1 MYKKSL
7 ISKFLMLVL
16 VVTLFAIGVN
26 AMSSRPLEENS
37 KTITILQTS
46 DIHGNIYP
54 WAYKTD
60 QEDDDVGLAKVYTIV
75 KDVREENPNTLLVD
89 SGDTIQGTTLADIFK
104 DRDDVP
110 NPMMNVMNL
119 MGYDAWVLGNHEF
132 NFGLDTLRN
141 VIAYADFPVLSANIH
156 YKNTDKLFVKP
167 YTITKVD
174 GIKVAILGLT
184 TPNIPRWDGD
194 KVATLQF
201 EDMADTAKKYIPEIK
216 EKGADVIIA
225 LAHAGL
231 EGEGHKTG
239 GDKVKKIAEENPEIT
254 AIFAGHDHQIV
265 KKTVNGVL
273 VIAPDDKGHHVS
285 RVDLTIV
292 KKNGSWQVVNKKGT
306 HLATK
311 TVKAA
316 FEILKLAKDYHQ
328 ETVDYVT
335 TPIGTATGDF
345 TPQDEI
351 KGIPSAQIQDTPL
364 VDLINQ
370 IQLEAT
376 GADISSAAL
385 FDSEASIQAGPV
397 SIKDATL
404 IYKYPNTL
412 YTVEVTG
419 KELKDYM
426 EWTAAYFNTYHDG
439 DLTISFNPEIRGY
452 NYDMFAGINYKI
464 DISKPAGDRIVD
476 LTFRGKKV
484 TDKQTFTLALNN
496 YRYGGL
502 KASGIIHNKASF
514 KSEKT
519 IQQYIIDYI
528 RKAKTINP
536 VVDNNWK
543 IIGADLSYPQ
553 RDKVI
558 ALINAGII
566 EIPAKNRSWNTE
578 SININDPE
586 VEEALN
592 NYKKIDI
599 LSTNDFHGNV
609 RGGYEAGAAKLAAV
623 IKHYKKQNPKGTILV
638 SGGDSY
644 QGTPVSTLNHGAPVI
659 ELFNYLGYTASAI
672 GNHEFDWGQDVLAE
686 ISQKAD
692 YKFVAANLYDK
703 NTNQVVDY
711 AKPYI
716 ITEVNGVKVGIIGIA
731 TPDTLT
737 STMPTH
743 IANLEFRDP
752 ATIINKIA
760 PQLKDSG
767 ADLIIVLSHMPGNT
781 DWSTGEVSGELIEV
795 AKKVEGIDGMI
806 GGHSHDTV
814 TATIN
819 GIPVV
824 EAYKH
829 GRRIGHLSYFVNTKT
844 SKVVAIK
851 PTTHAVRKT
860 KLNIM
865 PDKKAQ
871 TIVDKYQK
879 AIEPIMSEVLTTSKT
894 PLKRN
899 YNEISNIGALVTD
912 AVKAYTQ
919 ADVVFQNAGG
929 LRVDIPAGNITVEQ
943 IYSLLPFGNTAVTA
957 KLTGQQIIDILEQ
970 SFTLDK
976 GMMQISGLKVIYN
989 PNKEKYNRVVS
1000 VQLADGTPLQLDKQ
1014 YQVATNNFL
1023 AVGGDK
1029 FSTFK
1034 EVEFTN
1040 SYKEIKEIVIE
1051 YLRAQDTINPEID
1064 NRVLKE
1070 NKAVVEPA
1078 A

>member
-7 ISKFLMLVL
+7 IGRALILVL
-16 VVTLFAIGVN
+16 VLTLFAIGVN
-26 AMSSRPLEENS
+26 AMSSRPVEENS

-60 QEDDDVGLAKVYTIV
+60 QKDDNIGLAKVYTIV
-75 KDVREENPNTLLVD
+75 KDVREDNGNTLLVD
-89 SGDTIQGTTLADIFK
+89 SGDMIQGTTLTNIFK
-104 DRDDVP
+104 DRDDVKH
-110 NPMMNVMNL
+110 PMMNVMNL

-132 NFGLDTLRN
+132 NFGLNTLEN
-141 VIAYADFPVLSANIH
+141 IIADADFPVLSANIH
-156 YKNTDKLFVKP
+156 YKNEDKLFVKP
-167 YTITKVD
+167 YTIKDID

-194 KVATLQF
+194 KVATLEF
-201 EDMADTAKKYIPEIK
+201 EDMSATAKRYIPEMNQ
-216 EKGADVIIA
+216 KGADIIIA

-239 GDKVKKIAEENPEIT
+239 GDKVRKVAAENPEIT
-254 AIFAGHDHQIV
+254 AIFAGHNHELVNQTI
-265 KKTVNGVL
+265 NGVL
-273 VIAPDDKGHHVS
+273 IIAPEDKGHQVS
-285 RVDLTIV
+285 RVDLTIA
-292 KKNGSWQVVNKKGT
+292 KKDGNWTVVNKKGT
-306 HLATK
+306 HLETK
-311 TVKAA
+311 NVEAA
-316 FEILKLAKDYHQ
+316 SEVLELAKDYHQ
-328 ETVDYVT
+328 ETVNYVR
-335 TPIGTATGDF
+335 TPIGEAVGDF

-351 KGIPSAQIQDTPL
+351 KGIPAAQIQDTPL
-364 VDLINQ
+364 VDLINR

-376 GADISSAAL
+376 GADISAAAL
-385 FDSEASIQAGPV
+385 FDSNATIKAGPV
-397 SIKDATL
+397 SIKDTAL

-412 YTVEVTG
+412 YTVEISG

-426 EWTAAYFNTYHDG
+426 EWTAAYFNTYRQG
-439 DLTISFNPEIRGY
+439 DLTISFDPEIRGY

-464 DISKPAGDRIVD
+464 NISKPAGERITD
-476 LTFRGKKV
+476 LTFKGKPVK
-484 TDKQTFTLALNN
+484 DNQTFTLALNN

-502 KASGIIHNKASF
+502 KASGILHNDPSF

-528 RKAKTINP
+528 RENKTINP
-536 VVDNNWK
+536 AVDNNWK
-543 IIGADLSYPQ
+543 IIGADLAHPQ
-553 RDKVI
+553 RDQVI
-558 ALINAGII
+558 ELINAGII
-566 EIPAKNRSWNTE
+566 EIPAKNRSWNAK

-586 VEEALN
+586 VQATLN
-592 NYKKIDI
+592 KYKKIDI
-599 LSTNDFHGNV
+599 LSTNDFHGNL
-609 RGGYEAGAAKLAAV
+609 RGGYEAGAAKFAAV
-623 IKHYKKQNPKGTILV
+623 INYYKKQNPKGTILV

-686 ISQKAD
+686 ITQQAD
-692 YKFVAANLYDK
+692 YKFVAANLYNK

-716 ITEVNGVKVGIIGIA
+716 ITEVNGVKVGIIGIS

-760 PQLKDSG
+760 PQVKSAG
-767 ADLIIVLSHMPGNT
+767 ANLIIVLSHMPGNT

-795 AKKVEGIDGMI
+795 AKKVKDINGMI

-829 GRRIGHLSYFVNTKT
+829 GRRIGHLSYFVNTDT
-844 SKVVAIK
+844 NEVVAIK

-860 KLNIM
+860 KLNISL
-865 PDKKAQ
+865 DKKAQ
-871 TIVDKYQK
+871 AIVDKYQK
-879 AIEPIMSEVLTTSKT
+879 AIEPIMSEILTTSKVA
-894 PLKRN
+894 LKRK
-899 YNEISNIGALVTD
+899 YNDISNIGALVTD
-912 AVKAYTQ
+912 AVKEYTQ
-919 ADVVFQNAGG
+919 ADIVFQNAGG
-929 LRVDIPAGNITVEQ
+929 LRVDIPAGKVKVEQ

-957 KLTGQQIIDILEQ
+957 KMTGQQIIEILEQ
-970 SFTLDK
+970 SFNLDK
-976 GMMQISGLKVIYN
+976 GMMQLSGLKVIYDS
-989 PNKEKYNRVVS
+989 NKREYNRVVS
-1000 VQLADGTPLQLDKQ
+1000 VQLADGTPLQLDKK
-1014 YQVATNNFL
+1014 YKVATNNFL

-1051 YLRAQDTINPEID
+1051 YLRAQDTINPRVD

-1070 NKAVVEPA
+1070 NETVVEPA